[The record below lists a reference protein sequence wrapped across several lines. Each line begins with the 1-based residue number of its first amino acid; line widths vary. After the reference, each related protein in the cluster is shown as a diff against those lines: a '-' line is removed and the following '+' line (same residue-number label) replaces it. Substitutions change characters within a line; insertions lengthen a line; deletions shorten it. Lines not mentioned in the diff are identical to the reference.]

1 MTNNDIELLI
11 SQGYVK
17 LPSLRSIEDPS
28 EIINA
33 KHSSTYTSGSEFQKR
48 YHEIIDLNK
57 ITNQLSEIAFSKFNI
72 KVDKTDVYKILRVV
86 QSSNIKESYR
96 MHFDSHLFTLVTP
109 VVIQKISSSE
119 SGQLITFPNL
129 RVEPIS
135 NIYNFV
141 SKLFY
146 KFFFQGKKNII
157 KLSKTNKTVEFDF
170 SDNVPILFLGRSTL
184 HGSRGFDKIPEGI
197 RITMLTHFF
206 DPSPKYGIGN
216 LIRLIRNR

>member
-1 MTNNDIELLI
+1 M
-11 SQGYVK
+11 
-17 LPSLRSIEDPS
+17 
-28 EIINA
+28 
-33 KHSSTYTSGSEFQKR
+33 
-48 YHEIIDLNK
+48 
-57 ITNQLSEIAFSKFNI
+57 
-72 KVDKTDVYKILRVV
+72 YKILRVV

-109 VVIQKISSSE
+109 VVIPKISSSE

>member
-109 VVIQKISSSE
+109 VVIPKISSSE

>member
-109 VVIQKISSSE
+109 VVIPKISSSE

-184 HGSRGFDKIPEGI
+184 HGSRGFDKITEGI

>member
-109 VVIQKISSSE
+109 VVIPKISSSE

-184 HGSRGFDKIPEGI
+184 HGSRGFDKIPDGI

>member
-109 VVIQKISSSE
+109 VVIPKISSSE

-170 SDNVPILFLGRSTL
+170 YDNVPILFLGRSTL

>member
-109 VVIQKISSSE
+109 VVIPKISSSE

-135 NIYNFV
+135 KIYNFV

>member
-1 MTNNDIELLI
+1 M
-11 SQGYVK
+11 
-17 LPSLRSIEDPS
+17 RSIEDPS

-72 KVDKTDVYKILRVV
+72 KVDKTYVYKILRVV

-109 VVIQKISSSE
+109 VVIPKISSSE

>member
-1 MTNNDIELLI
+1 MTNNDIELLL

-17 LPSLRSIEDPS
+17 LPDLRSTEDPS
-28 EIINA
+28 ELIAA
-33 KHSSTYTSGSEFQKR
+33 KHSGTYSSGSEFQNK
-48 YHEIIDLNK
+48 YHETIGLNK
-57 ITNQLSEIAFSKFNI
+57 ITNQLSEIAISKFNI

-96 MHFDSHLFTLVTP
+96 MHFDSHIFTLVTP
-109 VVIQKISSSE
+109 VIIPKISSSE

-129 RVEPIS
+129 RVEPIG
-135 NIYNFV
+135 NIYNFI
-141 SKLFY
+141 SKLYY
-146 KFFFQGKKNII
+146 KIFFQGKKNTI
-157 KLSKTNKTVEFDF
+157 KLSDTNKSVEFDF
-170 SDNVPILFLGRSTL
+170 SDNEPILFLGRATL
-184 HGSRGFDKIPEGI
+184 HGSRGFDETPEGL

>member
-109 VVIQKISSSE
+109 VVIPKISSSE

-129 RVEPIS
+129 IVEPIS